1 KNARPGN
8 TKGAL
13 GWIEAAKRT
22 PYRTGPMTA
31 VTPLML
37 AFAPCSWPCC
47 DGLTKRVM
55 RLCNAGCTRPIGAKT
70 KMATTKMIQFDARPG
85 TARDWTKITAPRLKS
100 CGFDLNRTS
109 EPSGLAFRQRNRS
122 RFLTDRDSGKRRRPY
137 EALVTEKAAAAQ
149 KGYRGPRS
157 ATSPPKA

>member
-1 KNARPGN
+1 MLGRTWKAR
-8 TKGAL
+8 
-13 GWIEAAKRT
+13 
-22 PYRTGPMTA
+22 Y
-31 VTPLML
+31 
-37 AFAPCSWPCC
+37 
-47 DGLTKRVM
+47 
-55 RLCNAGCTRPIGAKT
+55 
-70 KMATTKMIQFDARPG
+70 
-85 TARDWTKITAPRLKS
+85 WTKITAPRLKS

-157 ATSPPKA
+157 ATSPPKAGTKMNASAACRPRRATGVELGAVKARRDAARGL